1 MRIASDFLAALI
13 RGKITMENVDGT
25 KGWVP
30 LTHIKLLFTK
40 GDVVIHFYKDKILV
54 ATRSTAFDPTSVS
67 VLTLAA
73 NNGFTMNIE
82 VEINE

>member
-30 LTHIKLLFTK
+30 LTHVTLRFNN
-40 GDVVIHFYKDKILV
+40 GAVGMQFYKDKILV
-54 ATRSTAFDPTSVS
+54 ATNSAAFDPTNGST
-67 VLTLAA
+67 LTLAA
-73 NNGFTMNIE
+73 DTGFTMKLE
-82 VEINE
+82 VEIKE